1 MMAKA
6 GRARRSTGEQT
17 TMENRKCPMCQC
29 EQFYK
34 SGFGGPAFY
43 APLSFWITPAPVHGL
58 VCLNCGFVALQVDR
72 AVLEK
77 IREKA
82 RKEGR
87 MIDGNPGKEELREL

>member
-6 GRARRSTGEQT
+6 GRARRSTGEPT

-34 SGFGGPAFY
+34 TGLAEIVFNV
-43 APLSFWITPAPVHGL
+43 PLSVWKSALMHGL

-72 AVLEK
+72 AGLEK

>member
-1 MMAKA
+1 MAKA
-6 GRARRSTGEQT
+6 GRARRFTGEPT

-34 SGFGGPAFY
+34 SGFTGA
-43 APLSFWITPAPVHGL
+43 ALDVPLGFWSRYLPMHGL

-72 AVLEK
+72 AGLEK